1 MRDDNITNNNS
12 QRTITGTNI
21 ANDHGDDD
29 EADEDNL
36 IYNSMVV
43 VMKITK
49 IMTITSVITAV
60 TMMIKTAVMVG
71 KTLIITL
78 MTVGSETAIRIKPAI
93 DSSLKTQG

>member
-12 QRTITGTNI
+12 QRMITRTNI

-36 IYNSMVV
+36 IYNSVVV